1 MKVLVRRAGRRDLD
15 PIHARWLRL
24 REAEAKADARF
35 APSKNAD
42 QVARDHR
49 ELILADPRTAFF
61 VAEERGEL
69 VGFLHAQ
76 IEQNDPSYEV
86 ERYGRIVDVYVD
98 DTRRRQG
105 VGSALLRCCVEWFA
119 SLGMPEYHVRT
130 PIAHPDAATFFERA
144 GASVVSITLSA
155 RVD

>member
-15 PIHARWLRL
+15 GIHARWLRL

-42 QVARDHR
+42 PIARDHR

-69 VGFLHAQ
+69 AGFLHAQ
-76 IEQNDPSYEV
+76 IDQNDPSYEL
-86 ERYGRIVDVYVD
+86 ERYGRLVDVYVD
-98 DTRRRQG
+98 ETRRRQG
-105 VGSALLRCCVEWFA
+105 VGTALLRCCVEWFA
-119 SLGMPEYHVRT
+119 SLGVREYRVRT
-130 PIAHPDAATFFERA
+130 PIAHPDARTFFERA
-144 GASVVSITLSA
+144 GATVVSTTLTA
-155 RVD
+155 RVE